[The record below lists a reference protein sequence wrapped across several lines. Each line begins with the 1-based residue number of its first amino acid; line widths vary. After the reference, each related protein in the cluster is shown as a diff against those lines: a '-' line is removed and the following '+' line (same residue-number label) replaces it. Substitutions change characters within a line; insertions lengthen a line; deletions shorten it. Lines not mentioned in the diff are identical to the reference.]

1 MLLLAAAVVS
11 SLVLR
16 PVYDEPAAGRV
27 AAKYGATQTKYYVPS
42 EKVIDASD
50 LARDPTIYGP
60 NPLDGTWEVKVYVA
74 PDGAKRL
81 NAWTREHIYRDVG
94 IFVDGKLVSVA
105 SVKAPLSDVI
115 MIWGNF
121 SKQRASHLAR
131 QIRRSPARSE
141 TPPSPPT
148 HP

>member
-16 PVYDEPAAGRV
+16 PVYEEPAAGRV
-27 AAKYGATQTKYYVPS
+27 AAHYGATQTKYYVPS
-42 EKVIDASD
+42 EKVIHAND

-74 PDGAKRL
+74 PDGAKWL
-81 NAWTREHIYRDVG
+81 KAWTTEHIYREVG

-121 SKQRASHLAR
+121 TKELASHLAR
-131 QIRRSPARSE
+131 QITRSPAQSE
-141 TPPSPPT
+141 TPPSLPA